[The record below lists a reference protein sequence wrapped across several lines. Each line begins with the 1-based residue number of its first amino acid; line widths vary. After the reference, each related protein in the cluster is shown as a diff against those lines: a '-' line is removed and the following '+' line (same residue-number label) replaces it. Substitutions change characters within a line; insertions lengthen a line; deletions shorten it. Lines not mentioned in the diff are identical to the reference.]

1 MAAFGRW
8 RAARTPAPASP
19 CAARPNAWSAKPRAS
34 SRHADGRRDFPSARI
49 AGSNA
54 GRMTDPHRYPGR
66 IEDEPL
72 LRGQGRFMDDAHAA
86 DAALGWFVRAPHAAA
101 RIRRIDVA
109 AARAV
114 PGVLA
119 VLTAPDLDAAGVGNL
134 ARALPLTRRDGTP

>member
-8 RAARTPAPASP
+8 RAAGTRAPASP
-19 CAARPNAWSAKPRAS
+19 CASRPNGWSARPRAS
-34 SRHADGRRDFPSARI
+34 SRRADGRRDFPSGGI
-49 AGSNA
+49 AGINA
-54 GRMTDPHRYPGR
+54 GRMTDAHRYSGR

-86 DAALGWFVRAPHAAA
+86 DTALGWFVRAPHAAA

-109 AARAV
+109 AARAA

-119 VLTAPDLDAAGVGNL
+119 VLTAAEIDAAGVGNV
-134 ARALPLTRRDGTP
+134 ARTLPLTG